1 MKLLPTLIAAA
12 LLSTLPAAV
21 AQAADPP
28 KTKKLYCWNEG
39 GHKVCGDAL
48 PPEHAASARI
58 EFSAKSGRTL
68 DRVGRALTAEER
80 AAAAVAAK
88 AAQLDADAEAARLRR
103 DLAMVESY
111 ATEAELQ
118 RAFNDR
124 IALVEASIK
133 TSVLGEANLRRG
145 LVGLLGQAANLELAG
160 KPVAKPL
167 QDSILQRHADL
178 SRQADIL
185 RRQRQDRATLD
196 SDLAA
201 TLERYRE
208 LKAEA
213 ASGGGAAMI
222 AAVPLP

>member
-1 MKLLPTLIAAA
+1 MKVLSSLLAAA
-12 LLSTLPAAV
+12 VLLAV
-21 AQAADPP
+21 AAPTALAADPP
-28 KTKKLYCWNEG
+28 KARKLYCWNEG
-39 GHKVCGDAL
+39 GQKVCGDAL
-48 PPEHAASARI
+48 PPEHATRART

-68 DRVGRALTAEER
+68 DRVERALTAEER
-80 AAAAVAAK
+80 AAAAAAAK

-145 LVGLLGQAANLELAG
+145 LVGLLDQAANLELAG
-160 KPVAKPL
+160 KPVGKPL
-167 QDSILQRHADL
+167 QDSVLQRRADL
-178 SRQADIL
+178 SRQTDIL
-185 RRQRQDRATLD
+185 HRQREDRAALD
-196 SDLAA
+196 ADLSAV
-201 TLERYRE
+201 LQRYRE

-213 ASGGGAAMI
+213 DAATV
-222 AAVPLP
+222 AAVPVP

>member
-1 MKLLPTLIAAA
+1 MKALSPLLATTVLLA
-12 LLSTLPAAV
+12 LATTTAL
-21 AQAADPP
+21 AADPP
-28 KTKKLYCWNEG
+28 KAKKLYCWNEG
-39 GHKVCGDAL
+39 GQKVCGDAL
-48 PPEHAASARI
+48 PPEHAARART

-68 DRVGRALTAEER
+68 DRVDRAPTAEER
-80 AAAAVAAK
+80 AAAAAAAK
-88 AAQLDADAEAARLRR
+88 AARLDADAEAARLRR

-145 LVGLLGQAANLELAG
+145 LVGLLGQAAELELAG
-160 KPVAKPL
+160 KPVGKPL

-178 SRQADIL
+178 SRQAGIL
-185 RRQRQDRATLD
+185 RRQREDRAALD
-196 SDLAA
+196 TDLSA
-201 TLERYRE
+201 TLQRYRD

-213 ASGGGAAMI
+213 AGAA
-222 AAVPLP
+222 AFAVVPMP

>member
-1 MKLLPTLIAAA
+1 MKAQSPLLAAA
-12 LLSTLPAAV
+12 VLLALAASTAL
-21 AQAADPP
+21 AADPP
-28 KTKKLYCWNEG
+28 KAKKLYCWNEG
-39 GHKVCGDAL
+39 GQKVCGDAL
-48 PPEHAASARI
+48 PPEHAARART

-68 DRVGRALTAEER
+68 DRVDRALTAEER

-118 RAFNDR
+118 RAFNER

-133 TSVLGEANLRRG
+133 TSVLSEANLRRG

-185 RRQRQDRATLD
+185 RRQRRDRASLD
-196 SDLAA
+196 SDLSA
-201 TLERYRE
+201 TLQRYRE

-213 ASGGGAAMI
+213 TGGGAAMI
-222 AAVPLP
+222 AAVPMP